1 VVKSHQGTVS
11 VRIGWCDGFTFAPD
25 DMGMGKTGR
34 EREREGEGET
44 EREHCPQERI
54 ALDNEF

>member
-1 VVKSHQGTVS
+1 MVKSHQGTVS

-34 EREREGEGET
+34 EKERGRERERQ
-44 EREHCPQERI
+44 RESIVRKSE
-54 ALDNEF
+54 